1 MVRRPIHKWG
11 YVAAEIEIRQ
21 QILVVTIYPSF
32 IVNDHHG
39 QLLVLDDDIT
49 LSANEDVRT
58 VYDVK
63 LSEST
68 NSEDIIWKVQD
79 GKLLS

>member
-1 MVRRPIHKWG
+1 MNNSHN
-11 YVAAEIEIRQ
+11 YVTVFFFYL
-21 QILVVTIYPSF
+21 QIYEAGYPSF

-58 VYDVK
+58 VYVVK

-68 NSEDIIWKVQD
+68 NSEDLIWKVQD